1 MEILVLNRTA
11 VSLLDPFNYSP
22 KYSSSHKHYYEM
34 SQVQGECEYHQPNE
48 REDVNDQSGLPA
60 TQQQRNYIV
69 NVRSFGTLPKYRK
82 VI

>member
-1 MEILVLNRTA
+1 
-11 VSLLDPFNYSP
+11 
-22 KYSSSHKHYYEM
+22 M